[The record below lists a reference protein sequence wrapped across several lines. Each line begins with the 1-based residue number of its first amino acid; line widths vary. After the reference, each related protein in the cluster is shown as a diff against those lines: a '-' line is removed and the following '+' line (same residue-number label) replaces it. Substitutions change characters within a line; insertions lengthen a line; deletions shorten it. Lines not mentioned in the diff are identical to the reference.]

1 MKIREKNSIQNM
13 GKWILSVE
21 IEFQTTIN
29 MSKLFLVLACLAVA
43 LAVATAE
50 PRFAKL
56 QTKVGCSIT
65 EIIACESE
73 IEGAYIW

>member
-1 MKIREKNSIQNM
+1 MKIRKRHSIQHM

-21 IEFQTTIN
+21 IQFQTTIT

-43 LAVATAE
+43 FAVATAE

-56 QTKVGCSIT
+56 QTKVGCSVS
-65 EIIACESE
+65 EIFACESE
-73 IEGAYIW
+73 IEGAYI